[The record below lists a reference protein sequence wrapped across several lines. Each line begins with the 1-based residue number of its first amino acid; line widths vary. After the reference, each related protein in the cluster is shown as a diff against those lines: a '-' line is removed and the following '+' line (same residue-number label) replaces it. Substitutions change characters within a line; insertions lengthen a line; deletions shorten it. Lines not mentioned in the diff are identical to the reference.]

1 MGRPAA
7 APPLRHKA
15 SEEKT
20 MNGIHGN
27 DLEICQLD
35 GLARLEFEMI
45 KFTEFCYTER
55 PARAE
60 SE

>member
-1 MGRPAA
+1 
-7 APPLRHKA
+7 
-15 SEEKT
+15 

-27 DLEICQLD
+27 DLEIFELD

-45 KFTEFCYTER
+45 KFTQFCYTER